1 MTELDIIRQRINVL
15 QETLR
20 DQQVVLNKTATLA
33 AVAGIIADLQ
43 TSLAALE
50 DRITSIEARVAILEE
65 DE

>member
-33 AVAGIIADLQ
+33 AVAGIVADLQ

>member
-43 TSLAALE
+43 TSLAALQ
-50 DRITSIEARVAILEE
+50 DRIASIESRVAILEE